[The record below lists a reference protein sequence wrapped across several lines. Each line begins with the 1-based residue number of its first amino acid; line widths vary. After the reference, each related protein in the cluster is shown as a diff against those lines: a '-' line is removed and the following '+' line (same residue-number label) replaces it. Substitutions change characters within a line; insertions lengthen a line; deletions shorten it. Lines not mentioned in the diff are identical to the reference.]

1 MAIKFLIFK
10 YELVNFICWGDPGMW
25 DGFLEGL
32 SFEDWW
38 QWQWVFFLALVE
50 SADTWVCK
58 FHGCG
63 LVNP

>member
-1 MAIKFLIFK
+1 MAIKFLIFEC
-10 YELVNFICWGDPGMW
+10 ELVNFICWEDSGAW
-25 DGFLEGL
+25 KGFLEIL

-38 QWQWVFFLALVE
+38 QWQWAFFLALVE
-50 SADTWVCK
+50 MADTWVHE